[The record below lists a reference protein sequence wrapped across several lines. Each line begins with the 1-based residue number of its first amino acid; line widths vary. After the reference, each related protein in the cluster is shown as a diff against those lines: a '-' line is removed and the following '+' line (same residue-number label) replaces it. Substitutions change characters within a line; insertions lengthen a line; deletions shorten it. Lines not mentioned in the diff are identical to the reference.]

1 LAALGRVA
9 RNKAFAKQVA
19 EDFTKA
25 DLTERERCIAEFTV
39 KVTRAPNACSPA
51 DLQQLRDVGLTDKDI
66 LSLVQIVG
74 YYNMSTRL
82 FESLSTID
90 DQNRL

>member
-1 LAALGRVA
+1 M
-9 RNKAFAKQVA
+9 A

>member
-1 LAALGRVA
+1 MALGREA
-9 RNKAFAKQVA
+9 RSGAFARQVA

-25 DLTERERCIAEFTV
+25 DLSQRERCIAEFAV

-74 YYNMSTRL
+74 YYNMTTRL

-90 DQNRL
+90 D